1 MDADFFEAEPRG
13 IRPFRRYPFLLHLT
27 KRFGKQE
34 NCDWW
39 LLENHLNQYELA
51 SLVGTSRVSITQQ
64 LGMLRELDIVQG
76 TRGRY
81 RVRIGGVKETLVW
94 EE

>member
-34 NCDWW
+34 NCD
-39 LLENHLNQYELA
+39 LNQYELA